1 MKQVLYIFM
10 RNDLFS
16 MNAGKAMAQA
26 SHASAQFIKEIVSSN
41 NKLDNKKYFDNWRY
55 EGDGFGTTI
64 VLEGSLENIKNV
76 IKKYANDYC
85 HGDIID
91 TIYPFKAQKELL
103 DLMDE
108 KTLTKYNINIC
119 ADASVDNYGM
129 IACTRI
135 EHTCSWLFLTE
146 QCIEHKVFEDFK
158 KLCDENNIKLHK

>member
-10 RNDLFS
+10 RNDLPS

-26 SHASAQFIKEIVSSN
+26 SHASAQFIKQMSLN
-41 NKLDNKKYFDNWRY
+41 NSKLDKKYFDNWVN

-64 VLEGSLENIKNV
+64 VLEGSLENIKKVLYKYTDDWCQGDV
-76 IKKYANDYC
+76 IDN
-85 HGDIID
+85 
-91 TIYPFKAQKELL
+91 TYPFKAQKELL
-103 DLMDE
+103 DLMDGYNMA
-108 KTLTKYNINIC
+108 KYNINIC

-129 IACTRI
+129 ITCTRI